1 MNRRMTRAGA
11 AIIGLGLVLSSVG
24 CAHQSAGSS
33 AAGNS
38 KNLVSTTP
46 AGQTPVSRVTWNLPY
61 EPASIDPAKTQ
72 VTADAPVQANMCE
85 SLLREN
91 PDLTLSPNLASA
103 YEQVNPLTWT
113 YQLRTDVKFWD
124 GHPMTV
130 ADVLASLR
138 RHMDPNSGSYWAIY
152 YQNVKSITQSGP
164 SQITVKL
171 SRPDELFN
179 YELATAGGAISE
191 AKVMESDGANYGS
204 PSDGVM
210 CTGPFKF
217 QSWTP
222 GSNINLAANEDYWDA
237 SRKPKIGTL
246 VEKFISDPATL
257 ASALTS
263 GEIDGMYDLPNAAI
277 PQLEKAS
284 NGTVYLG
291 PSTASLDLIPTEKS
305 GPLHNANVRRA
316 MFLALDRG
324 AIASGV
330 YHGDALPAQ
339 SFVNPAYA
347 YGKAV
352 FDAYTATLA
361 KPAVDLTEA
370 KALVSH
376 VADAGAPIILATSP
390 DPSLTIVA
398 NALRS
403 AGQSIGL
410 NIQVETLTPT
420 ENNDLYFDQKLRD
433 KYDAFLNVQFTMVA
447 DPLEELLFVTKS
459 SPYNYGQYDNPE
471 FNNLFNAAL
480 GTADPTARAHAVVKA
495 LTAVDQDLPW
505 VPIVSMPVR
514 TFLNNKLTGIPTSW
528 AFMFT
533 PWAASVGGK

>member
-1 MNRRMTRAGA
+1 MIRRMTRAGA
-11 AIIGLGLVLSSVG
+11 AIIGVGLVLASVG
-24 CAHQSAGSS
+24 CSHPSAGSG

-38 KNLVSTTP
+38 HTLVSTTP
-46 AGQTPVSRVTWNLPY
+46 AGPTPVSQVTWNLPY
-61 EPASIDPAKTQ
+61 EPVSIDPAKTQ

-91 PDLTLSPNLASA
+91 PDLSLSPNLAST
-103 YEQVNPLTWT
+103 YKQVNPLTWT

-191 AKVMESDGANYGS
+191 AKVMAADGANYGS
-204 PSDGVM
+204 PSNGVM
-210 CTGPFKF
+210 CTGPFRF

-222 GSNINLAANEDYWDA
+222 GSNITLAANEDYWDA
-237 SRKPKIGTL
+237 SRKPKAGTL

-257 ASALTS
+257 ASALSS
-263 GEIDGMYDLPNAAI
+263 GEIDGMFDLPNAAI

-316 MFLALDRG
+316 LFLALDRS

-330 YHGDALPAQ
+330 YHRDALPAQ

-347 YGKAV
+347 YGKPV
-352 FDAYTATLA
+352 FDAYTATLP

-376 VADAGAPIILATSP
+376 VADASTPIILATSP

-398 NALRS
+398 NAIRS

-410 NIQVETLTPT
+410 NIQVQTLTPT

-459 SPYNYGQYDNPE
+459 SPYNYGQYYNAE
-471 FNNLFNAAL
+471 FNNLFNTAL

-495 LTAVDQDLPW
+495 LTVVDQDLPW

-533 PWAASVGGK
+533 PWAANLGGK